1 MKKDIDFPQNQNVVL
16 AIAPSEFEQW
26 DVFLINNGSEEIT
39 NILVSS
45 SGFGFDDKGEKV
57 STSTL
62 RHFFD
67 NLEGVS
73 FLAVEKIDPTVFH
86 LNNEYWISYWIDGT
100 LFDRRFL
107 FVPDSITEQNC
118 IQVRILDKL
127 AVLHA

>member
-26 DVFLINNGSEEIT
+26 DVFLINNGSEKIA

-118 IQVRILDKL
+118 IQVSILDKS

>member
-67 NLEGVS
+67 NLQGAS

-118 IQVRILDKL
+118 IQVSILDKS